1 MGIKAVIFDMGGT
14 IETLAYTQELRLA
27 AIPGLKE
34 RLVSAKID
42 LNLSDNQT
50 LEMITSGLHR
60 YHKWRMQTLQEIPA
74 VQIWCSY
81 ILADYTGES
90 KLLDAGLAE
99 ELMTYYEKYFYK
111 RVMRPEIPA
120 VLEKIQ
126 QMGLKIGLISNV
138 SSRGQVPT
146 NLEEYG
152 IRHYFDP
159 IVLSSE
165 YGRRKPDPSIFYYAA
180 RLANVPTSQ
189 CLYVGDRV
197 ARDVLGARRA
207 GYRLTVQIRHE
218 FDHGEDDS
226 GPAPHHIIN
235 RMDELIGI
243 LEEQKKYLSGVP
255 DRKIQALLFD
265 AGDVL
270 YYRPDKKKKLE
281 EFLGELGLCPPC
293 ETFDG
298 KKDLVDQAYQGEISQ
313 DEYREA
319 LLRGYGVTKSDDIAR
334 GKQILEEEGNNVK
347 FFNGVCDTLRA
358 LKERGYLLGIVTD
371 TAAPFHIK
379 LSWLEK
385 GGFGDVW
392 DSVVSSQ
399 ELGIRKPSPEIYQAA
414 LCQLNISPQH
424 TIFVGHK
431 VSELDGA
438 NALGLHTV
446 AFNPD
451 PGARADIFIGQFSE
465 ILNLPLLF
473 EPNHQ
478 DQV

>member
-1 MGIKAVIFDMGGT
+1 MGGT
-14 IETLAYTQELRLA
+14 IETFNYTREFRLH

-34 RLVSAKID
+34 RLASANII
-42 LNLSDNQT
+42 LHLSDEKI
-50 LEMITSGLHR
+50 LDMITRGLHH
-60 YHKWRMQTLQEIPA
+60 YHQWRMQSLQEISTLE
-74 VQIWCSY
+74 IWRSY
-81 ILADYTGES
+81 ILTDYPFESQAMDAD
-90 KLLDAGLAE
+90 AAE
-99 ELMTYYEKYFYK
+99 ELMCFYEKKFYQ

-120 VLEKIQ
+120 VLETIH
-126 QMGLKIGLISNV
+126 QMGYKIGLISNV
-138 SSRGQVPT
+138 ISRGQVPT

-152 IRHYFDP
+152 IRQYFDP
-159 IVLSSE
+159 VVLSSE

-197 ARDVLGARRA
+197 ARDILGARRA
-207 GYRLTVQIRHE
+207 GYGFTVLINHP

-226 GPAPHHIIN
+226 GPVPHQVIN
-235 RMDELIGI
+235 SMDELIGI
-243 LEEQKKYLSGVP
+243 LEEQRKFSGGIP

-281 EFLGELGLCPPC
+281 EFLGELGLCLPC
-293 ETFDG
+293 ESFDG

-319 LLRGYGVTKSDDIAR
+319 LLRGYGVTKAEDVAR
-334 GKQILEEEGNNVK
+334 GKKILEEEGNNVQ
-347 FFNGVCDTLRA
+347 FFAGVCDTLRA
-358 LKERGYLLGIVTD
+358 LKERGYLLGIITD

-379 LSWLEK
+379 LNWLEK

-392 DSVVSSQ
+392 DSIISSQ
-399 ELGIRKPSPEIYQAA
+399 ELGVRKPSPEIYQAA
-414 LCQLNISPQH
+414 LHQLNVSPCQA
-424 TIFVGHK
+424 IFIGHK

-438 NALGLHTV
+438 QAVGLQTI

-465 ILNLPLLF
+465 ILNLPLLSK
-473 EPNHQ
+473 PNQ
-478 DQV
+478 QAQVS